1 MNILRMIEPTVY
13 RAVAMGN
20 STLAR
25 YQLGQIH
32 RGLDAYLLA
41 NYAEYWFRR
50 PNVAWYMNTSTEN
63 TIQVILETP
72 EDMTSF
78 QGCLQPQLSFV
89 KEATLTGYGYVYA
102 RDEMSGIPTAGVY
115 ETNALLVGSGEDMLN
130 NLSRMFPAGNDGN
143 CLWQSPL
150 GQLFE
155 DNVRICYPSCNVI
168 DAQLAVVKITLS
180 MEDQRFILSLGP
192 EFGQVNEEPPQS
204 EPILSPA

>member
-1 MNILRMIEPTVY
+1 MIEPTVY

-41 NYAEYWFRR
+41 NYAEYWFRK
-50 PNVAWYMNTSTEN
+50 PNMAWYMNTSTEN
-63 TIQVILETP
+63 AIQVILETL
-72 EDMTSF
+72 EDMISF
-78 QGCLQPQLSFV
+78 QECLRPQLAFV

-115 ETNALLVGSGEDMLN
+115 ETNALLVGSGEDLLN
-130 NLSRMFPAGNDGN
+130 NLGRMFPAENNGDY
-143 CLWQSPL
+143 LWQSTL
-150 GQLFE
+150 GQLFG
-155 DNVRICYPSCNVI
+155 DNARICYPSCNVI
-168 DAQLAVVKITLS
+168 DAQLAVVKVSLS

-192 EFGQVNEEPPQS
+192 EFGQVDEEPPRP